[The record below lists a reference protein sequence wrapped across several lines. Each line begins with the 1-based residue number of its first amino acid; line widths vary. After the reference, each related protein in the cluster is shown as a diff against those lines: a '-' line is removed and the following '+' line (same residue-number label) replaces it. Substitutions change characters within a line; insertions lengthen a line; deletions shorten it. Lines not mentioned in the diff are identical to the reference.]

1 MRTRLSLLVRRNEVV
16 RTFLDH
22 YPVDIRRSDGS
33 VVRGSR
39 RTSRIFQLWREE
51 SLQRESTQSFA
62 AYEGGDVIDVG
73 AFHGWYALL
82 LAPRARSGDSF
93 VELEPDSRAFPDLL
107 ANLEEI
113 SRWHPGLRLHALPTA
128 IGNGKPTR
136 VEWPMG
142 PGGHPSFCSPDDAS
156 GTPTVTV
163 DGICRTLDIKPT
175 FIKID
180 VEGAEAFVLE
190 GMDETLD
197 SHAPL
202 VMLETPSRVAA
213 GWILSRR
220 ARRTHE
226 APRIR
231 GSRSRRPA
239 RGAADPLVEALRL
252 YSEFVVLVWASY

>member
-1 MRTRLSLLVRRNEVV
+1 MNLEPAQRREGRNSGRLSRLVRRNNAV

-33 VVRGSR
+33 VVQGSR
-39 RTSRIFQLWREE
+39 RTSRIFHLWQEQQ
-51 SLQRESTQSFA
+51 SLQFESRQSFE
-62 AYEGGDVIDVG
+62 AYEGGDVVDVG

-93 VELEPDSRAFPDLL
+93 VELEPDGRAFPDLL

-113 SRWHPGLRLHALPTA
+113 SRWHPDLRLHALPTA
-128 IGNGKPTR
+128 VGNGKPTR

-142 PGGHPSFCSPDDAS
+142 PRWHPSFSSSDDAR

-163 DGICRTLDIKPT
+163 DGICRTLKINPT

-202 VMLETPSRVAA
+202 VMLEIHSQWQPVGYSVDWLIDRMKRHGYVGRDLPDQPVA
-213 GWILSRR
+213 RQ
-220 ARRTHE
+220 
-226 APRIR
+226 
-231 GSRSRRPA
+231 
-239 RGAADPLVEALRL
+239 
-252 YSEFVVLVWASY
+252 VLWSKR